1 MGVLEI
7 IQNIG
12 IIEAIVI
19 GGIGIAVT
27 AVISGIAFFLKR
39 YFTKNDFE
47 QQQNL
52 QHSLWLMQKNYTI
65 ASEHYVPLAKYAYE
79 AMFKIKNASISK
91 TEQDIQSAY
100 YYLFIFLGKYVQLEI
115 ISGANFLFITGLKEE
130 EAVRKIHA
138 IMVMLPFIRTDINK
152 IATEFNTLNGN
163 FANINFKS
171 NSFVFFKQWVTSN
184 NCNRSIQTIREKLNE
199 LQKLLDNESEK
210 ILQAE
215 KFLSVR
221 KIKKPTNQKQSFLN
235 YEQKYLKK
243 INQTE
248 NQTNFHI
255 IHLSPKYIKKGES
268 IFVFGGGFAQK
279 NYCFKLNN
287 KSICVSVL
295 DDTTITFPI
304 PTSINSGTYDL
315 YATFGENGKDS
326 ETIGLV
332 LHILDP

>member
-1 MGVLEI
+1 M
-7 IQNIG
+7 
-12 IIEAIVI
+12 
-19 GGIGIAVT
+19 
-27 AVISGIAFFLKR
+27 
-39 YFTKNDFE
+39 
-47 QQQNL
+47 
-52 QHSLWLMQKNYTI
+52 
-65 ASEHYVPLAKYAYE
+65 
-79 AMFKIKNASISK
+79 
-91 TEQDIQSAY
+91 
-100 YYLFIFLGKYVQLEI
+100 
-115 ISGANFLFITGLKEE
+115 
-130 EAVRKIHA
+130 
-138 IMVMLPFIRTDINK
+138 
-152 IATEFNTLNGN
+152 
-163 FANINFKS
+163 
-171 NSFVFFKQWVTSN
+171 
-184 NCNRSIQTIREKLNE
+184 
-199 LQKLLDNESEK
+199 
-210 ILQAE
+210 
-215 KFLSVR
+215 
-221 KIKKPTNQKQSFLN
+221 N